1 MVKWLDDTAVVD
13 NGTIRTLT
21 PKEEAFG
28 AINKLIGDLET
39 EIRTLRDENRML
51 RVETAK
57 MSQDAQ
63 TATKRAAALHDF
75 ILSIQQQ
82 AKGYTEN
89 Q

>member
-1 MVKWLDDTAVVD
+1 MGKWLDPAVVD
-13 NGTIRTLT
+13 NGNSRTLT

-28 AINKLIGDLET
+28 AINKLISDLET